1 MCLPRQ
7 NKSGEK
13 RREGAKR
20 REKEEEE
27 EGKGREGGRERER
40 WAGASV
46 ANAYDISQDV
56 RFLGVP

>member
-20 REKEEEE
+20 REIEEEE

-40 WAGASV
+40 WAGGPEIREKEMSQAF
-46 ANAYDISQDV
+46 IS
-56 RFLGVP
+56 